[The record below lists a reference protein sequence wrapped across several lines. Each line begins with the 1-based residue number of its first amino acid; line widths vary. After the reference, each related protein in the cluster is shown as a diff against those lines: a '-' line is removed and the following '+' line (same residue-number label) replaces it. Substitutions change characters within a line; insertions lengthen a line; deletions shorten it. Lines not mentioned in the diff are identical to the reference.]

1 MPEWI
6 LTFLPVVAA
15 VAGAAIAVLLAPG
28 KRIVSGVRHF
38 AAGVVFAAAAGEIL
52 PDVIHGGSPV
62 ATIIGGLAGLAV
74 MMGVKKAEVL
84 LKGPAGLLAAIGI
97 DVVIDGLVLGVAFN
111 AGARAGLLLAVALTL
126 EILSLGLALTA
137 SLGQFMKSRL
147 WIVAT
152 VGLLSLLLPVG
163 VLLALPA
170 ASLPPVVFTGVLAF
184 GLVALLYLVT
194 EELLV
199 EAHEVEDTPLV
210 TAMFFIGFL
219 SIIILDELLA

>member
-1 MPEWI
+1 MPEWVLI
-6 LTFLPVVAA
+6 LLPVIAA
-15 VAGAAIAVLLAPG
+15 VLGAAAAAWLSPG
-28 KRIVSGVRHF
+28 ERIVSGVRHF

-52 PDVIHGGSPV
+52 PDVVHGASPV
-62 ATIIGGLAGLAV
+62 ATIIGGLLGLAV
-74 MMGVKKAEVL
+74 MMGVKRAEEI
-84 LKGPAGLLAAIGI
+84 LKGPTGLLTAIGI
-97 DVVIDGLVLGVAFN
+97 DVLIDGLVLGVAFN

-137 SLGQFMKSRL
+137 SLGEFMKSRL
-147 WIVAT
+147 LIVAT

-163 VLLALPA
+163 ALLAMPA
-170 ASLPPVVFTGVLAF
+170 ALLPPVVFTGVLAF

-199 EAHEVEDTPLV
+199 EAHEVKDTPLV

-219 SIIILDELLA
+219 AIILLDELLG

>member
-1 MPEWI
+1 MPEWV
-6 LTFLPVVAA
+6 LALLPVCAA
-15 VAGAAIAVLLAPG
+15 VVGAAIAEWMSPSE
-28 KRIVSGVRHF
+28 RIVSGVRHF

-52 PDVIHGGSPV
+52 PDVVHGASPL
-62 ATIIGGLAGLAV
+62 ATILGGLAGLLV
-74 MMGVKKAEVL
+74 MLGVKQAERV
-84 LKGPAGLLAAIGI
+84 LKGPTGLLAAIGI
-97 DVVIDGLVLGVAFN
+97 DVLIDGLVLGVAFN

-137 SLGQFMKSRL
+137 TLGEFLKSRIM
-147 WIVAT
+147 IVAT
-152 VGLLSLLLPVG
+152 VGALSLLLPVG

-170 ASLPPVVFTGVLAF
+170 AALPPVVFTGVLAF

-199 EAHEVEDTPLV
+199 EAHEVEDTPLI

-219 SIIILDELLA
+219 AIILLDELVS